1 MIRTAAFT
9 LFAGLLVGCT
19 TVAPIQRPAG
29 EPQEY
34 VVACGSGSG
43 WNICYN
49 KANKIC
55 PQGYKTTRER
65 GGFNRKELWIRC

>member
-1 MIRTAAFT
+1 MFKIALIATIAC
-9 LFAGLLVGCT
+9 LVSGCT
-19 TVAPIQRPAG
+19 TVASINRPTG
-29 EPQEY
+29 EAQEY

-55 PQGYKTTRER
+55 PQGYKTLRES
-65 GGFNRKELWIRC
+65 GGFNRKELFIRC

>member
-1 MIRTAAFT
+1 MLRTAVFT
-9 LFAGLLVGCT
+9 LAAGLLVGCT
-19 TVAPIQRPAG
+19 TVAPIQRPTG

-34 VVACGSGSG
+34 VVACGAGSG

-49 KANKIC
+49 KANKLC